1 MLLHACSQWT
11 KTFKID
17 SKVDI
22 DIDDTVI
29 PSVLTTKSLGVHF
42 DDVLSWDVHIQNVYN
57 KINKKYILITTD

>member
-29 PSVLTTKSLGVHF
+29 PSVLTTKSLG
-42 DDVLSWDVHIQNVYN
+42 DDVLS
-57 KINKKYILITTD
+57 